1 MRRSMAFCAA
11 WILVSSLALLA
22 ACGGGSP
29 LPQLPGEGLT
39 DLGTL
44 GGESSVAGGVSA
56 DGRVVVGTSPVIR
69 RIGNAY
75 RWAGGAMT
83 DLGTPDSVSSASGVS
98 SDGAVVV
105 GTDTKSRHAFRWT
118 QASGMVDLGSLG
130 DSTSQAY
137 GVSGNGAVVVGT
149 SGAFPDPRNPSGN
162 LYGHAFRWTESGGM
176 IDLGAA
182 GGLGSSATAVSGDGA
197 VVVGIT
203 NNVTGSQAFRWTDIG
218 GMVNLG
224 TLGGPY
230 SAAFGVSGDGSV
242 VVGEAN
248 VTDGTL
254 HAFRWTASDGMV
266 DLGTFSDPA
275 WADFTIA
282 TASGVSAD
290 GRVVVGTARTVAGQL
305 QAFRWTQAT
314 GMLPIRDWL
323 RDYGI
328 TVPDGITF
336 LDASATNQDGSIVAG
351 QLGSNGHAYVARVVP
366 VNRDFANR
374 MGCLA
379 CHETNVKKIGPAF
392 QDIATRYAG
401 QPNANT
407 LLTQKV
413 LEGGADAWGMA
424 PMPAFKTA
432 GIKESDVRK
441 LVAWILSQR

>member
-1 MRRSMAFCAA
+1 MKRSMTLCAA
-11 WILVSSLALLA
+11 WILLASLAILA

-44 GGESSVAGGVSA
+44 GGESSVAGGISA
-56 DGRVVVGTSPVIR
+56 DGRAVVGTSPVIR

-83 DLGTPDSVSSASGVS
+83 DLGTPDSMSSASGVS

-137 GVSGNGAVVVGT
+137 GVSADGAVVVGT

-162 LYGHAFRWTESGGM
+162 LYGHAFRCTESGGM

-203 NNVTGSQAFRWTDIG
+203 NNITGSQAFRWTDIG

-242 VVGEAN
+242 VVGEAD
-248 VTDGTL
+248 VADGTS

-275 WADFTIA
+275 WVDFKIA
-282 TASGVSAD
+282 TASGVSSD
-290 GRVVVGTARTVAGQL
+290 GRVVVGTARTVAGQI

-314 GMLPIRDWL
+314 GMQPIRDWL
-323 RDYGI
+323 RDYGV
-328 TVPDGITF
+328 TVPDDVTF
-336 LDASATNQDGSIVAG
+336 LDASATNQDGSIVVG
-351 QLGSNGHAYVARVVP
+351 QLGNNSHAFVARAALGD
-366 VNRDFANR
+366 RDLANR
-374 MGCLA
+374 KGCLA
-379 CHETNVKKIGPAF
+379 CHEINVKKIGPAF
-392 QDIATRYAG
+392 QDVATRYAG
-401 QPNANT
+401 QTNAYAALALKIRN
-407 LLTQKV
+407 
-413 LEGGADAWGMA
+413 GGGGSWGVVE
-424 PMPAFKTA
+424 MPANWTMGLTEPEAK
-432 GIKESDVRK
+432 K
-441 LVAWILSQR
+441 LTAWILSLK